1 MQRHQNALLEQA
13 LGIHPVAHPIKL
25 KPDVAAKFFGRLNIV
40 ALEHLPLQKVLD
52 VNLVT
57 ILIKSLKGEQR
68 TNCTK
73 LLVQWHP
80 GVEGAALCV
89 LEVSP

>member
-1 MQRHQNALLEQA
+1 M
-13 LGIHPVAHPIKL
+13 AHPIKL

-40 ALEHLPLQKVLD
+40 ALEHLRLQKVLD

-68 TNCTK
+68 TN
-73 LLVQWHP
+73 P
-80 GVEGAALCV
+80 GFA
-89 LEVSP
+89 

>member
-40 ALEHLPLQKVLD
+40 ALEHLRLQK
-52 VNLVT
+52 
-57 ILIKSLKGEQR
+57 GE
-68 TNCTK
+68 
-73 LLVQWHP
+73 L
-80 GVEGAALCV
+80 GD
-89 LEVSP
+89 